1 MRTNVILEKN
11 EKRGKKKTD
20 GIEIEIWFSKTKTYT
35 HSHWAQ
41 VGAQLIFKR
50 SSFKIEEK
58 QETTNICCILR
69 GYFLFHVVTML
80 NNNTTNKGFR
90 YHVSLKVLSDMF
102 FERKTR
108 KFLEK
113 EDYLLILTKKLSFY
127 IMLQVV
133 TSSCFFFLVT
143 LISLIYELL
152 KNLFSLK
159 SE

>member
-1 MRTNVILEKN
+1 MRTNVILEKKMK
-11 EKRGKKKTD
+11 KRRKARKRQTEWKLKFG
-20 GIEIEIWFSKTKTYT
+20 FSKTKTYT
-35 HSHWAQ
+35 HSHRAQ

-80 NNNTTNKGFR
+80 NNNSTNKGFR

-108 KFLEK
+108 KFWRRRIICFLQK
-113 EDYLLILTKKLSFY
+113 KTFILC

-133 TSSCFFFLVT
+133 TSSFYS
-143 LISLIYELL
+143 SLAYVYKMLR
-152 KNLFSLK
+152 NLFFHK